1 MSIVL
6 FLRLFTLG
14 LSVLFYGIIL
24 LYGYSVKDKS
34 YYVYYSKVRFVSK
47 LILAIFYLLLVSEFY
62 NGSVTAFH
70 TYVFYLLLS
79 LDIVEVWSRCYKT
92 FGFRLMKKYFG
103 YFSLLLV

>member
-1 MSIVL
+1 MSIIL

-47 LILAIFYLLLVSEFY
+47 LILVIFYLLMVSEFS

-70 TYVFYLLLS
+70 THVFYLLLS
-79 LDIVEVWSRCYKT
+79 LDIAEVWSRSYKT
-92 FGFRLMKKYFG
+92 YGFKLMKKYFG